1 MGRSHE
7 PVNMTTT
14 GDSVNRGVSG
24 LSKQQRDILDV
35 IARLKRSE
43 LGTYHVGDITR
54 EMEVAGDR
62 PATASISRAVIRLE
76 GRGLLC
82 RHHQHGAGN
91 KHGFYLFTLT
101 EVGLRIV
108 NELRQRHGLGA
119 LEMIHYAPKP
129 PITNEEFRAKME
141 AIRAEVGLLRAK
153 DAAGELPPERL
164 KELRNWIDSRLAE
177 GKAAGEAE
185 VNTAAGGGACD
196 AEGGTN
202 HERP

>member
-1 MGRSHE
+1 MGSTHE
-7 PVNMTTT
+7 SVNMTTT
-14 GDSVNRGVSG
+14 GDNVNRCASG
-24 LSKQQRDILDV
+24 LSKQQLDILDV

-54 EMEVAGDR
+54 EMEVTGDR
-62 PATASISRAVIRLE
+62 AATASISRAVIRLE

-82 RHHQHGAGN
+82 RHHQHGAGT

-119 LEMIHYAPKP
+119 LDMIHYAPQP

-153 DAAGELPPERL
+153 DAAGELGPEGL
-164 KELRNWIDSRLAE
+164 KALRAWIDSRLAG
-177 GKAAGEAE
+177 GKAAGEVA
-185 VNTAAGGGACD
+185 VNTTAGGGAC
-196 AEGGTN
+196 AAGGGTN